1 MAEGVGLGVELGV
14 GLGDGV
20 GTGVAVEP
28 EALTAP
34 PPQPATL
41 KRREKNRTQPMTFG
55 PMGND
60 LLHTA
65 TLDATELLD
74 VVLVP
79 CFSTGELTKSKTG
92 PLRGPVL
99 LVGYSMEV
107 LLEKFSHGGRNGRCT
122 GHVIDIQQL
131 QHRMK

>member
-1 MAEGVGLGVELGV
+1 MAEGVGVGLGVELGV

-20 GTGVAVEP
+20 GTGVAVGP

-65 TLDATELLD
+65 TLDATELLN
-74 VVLVP
+74 VVLVI
-79 CFSTGELTKSKTG
+79 STLHPPQKAKLGRS
-92 PLRGPVL
+92 
-99 LVGYSMEV
+99 
-107 LLEKFSHGGRNGRCT
+107 GGRSC
-122 GHVIDIQQL
+122 
-131 QHRMK
+131 

>member
-1 MAEGVGLGVELGV
+1 MADGIGVGLGVKLGV

-41 KRREKNRTQPMTFG
+41 KTREKNSTQHTSFG
-55 PMGND
+55 PMGNG

-65 TLDATELLD
+65 PLDATELLD
-74 VVLVP
+74 VVLVVVFP
-79 CFSTGELTKSKTG
+79 ADVFPQKQNRPRPTAGLVSW
-92 PLRGPVL
+92 L
-99 LVGYSMEV
+99 LDEGSIGKI
-107 LLEKFSHGGRNGRCT
+107 LPWKAP
-122 GHVIDIQQL
+122 QQMRPAC
-131 QHRMK
+131 H